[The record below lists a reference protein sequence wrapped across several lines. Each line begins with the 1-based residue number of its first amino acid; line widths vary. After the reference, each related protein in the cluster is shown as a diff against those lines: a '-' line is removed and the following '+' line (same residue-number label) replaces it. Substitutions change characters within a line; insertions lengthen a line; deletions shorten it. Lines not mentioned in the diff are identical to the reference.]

1 MYTNWENR
9 VALEIMSIQLST
21 RCGLRADVIVVK
33 AWQCGNVRSGDWVE
47 CGKHNMLTKWVLNSS
62 L

>member
-1 MYTNWENR
+1 M
-9 VALEIMSIQLST
+9 ALEIMSKQFST
-21 RCGLRADVIVVK
+21 RCGLRADVSVVK